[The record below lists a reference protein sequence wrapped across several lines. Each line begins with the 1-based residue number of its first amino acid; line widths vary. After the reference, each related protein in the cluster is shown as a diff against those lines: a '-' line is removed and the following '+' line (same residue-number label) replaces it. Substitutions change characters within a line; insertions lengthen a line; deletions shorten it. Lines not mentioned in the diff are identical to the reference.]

1 MSAPPRFSAAVL
13 LGDLNDFIVPA
24 QACVNPLFAP
34 EVNAAASSMT
44 EGERK
49 GRARISLDSDVLS
62 GLPCVPAG
70 PRCGVFVH
78 GCVWV

>member
-1 MSAPPRFSAAVL
+1 M

-34 EVNAAASSMT
+34 DVNAAPASLS

-62 GLPCVPAG
+62 GIPYVPLRPALLCVYKCSIGMRA
-70 PRCGVFVH
+70 
-78 GCVWV
+78 